1 MPIGPIGTRKCYS
14 SRSVSFQPDD
24 HKRRVRADMPP
35 LDRTAAFSPRR
46 SL

>member
-1 MPIGPIGTRKCYS
+1 MPIGPIGIKEFFFT
-14 SRSVSFQPDD
+14 RSVSFQPDD

-35 LDRTAAFSPRR
+35 LDRTAAFNPRR